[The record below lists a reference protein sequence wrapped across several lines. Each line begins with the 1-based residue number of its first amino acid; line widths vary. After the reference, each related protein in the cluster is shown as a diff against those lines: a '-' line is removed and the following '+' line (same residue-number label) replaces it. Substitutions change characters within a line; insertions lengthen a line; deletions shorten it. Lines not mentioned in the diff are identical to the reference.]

1 MSVCAAVWWANRAS
15 VYTSTRKHEIT
26 NEIHRNHRNY
36 YITVMDMD
44 TVIQMVIKITSLS
57 QHTIML
63 GYIYIQSSVM
73 NHLQMNINFLTVG
86 KNINTHT
93 AFNVMVAHDPPT
105 HSTHAHTEWRNM
117 LRTDDVDDEGHQ
129 KKSKT
134 IVNLFGGFA
143 GTNNH
148 NRTHRNMFAMQI
160 AKRKL

>member
-93 AFNVMVAHDPPT
+93 AFNVMVAHDPHT
-105 HSTHAHTEWRNM
+105 AHT
-117 LRTDDVDDEGHQ
+117 RTPNEEICCARMMSMMRGI
-129 KKSKT
+129 KKK
-134 IVNLFGGFA
+134 
-143 GTNNH
+143 
-148 NRTHRNMFAMQI
+148 
-160 AKRKL
+160 AKRSSIYLVVLREQTITMERIGICSQCK